1 MELVQEQELPQL
13 GKPRGRMFRSGEP
26 PGERR
31 QKIGVVERPL
41 ALPVPALHRRL
52 GGVRP
57 PVVLEVELADDGRE
71 VLGVR
76 LQRVE
81 ELVRGRHRRPRH
93 ALEVAHPPQGLEHLG
108 RRPAAAVAVAEDE
121 EAATRA
127 VVILVVARA
136 PAQLL
141 DVGGRVIRVGR
152 REVGEHLGAVDPLPR
167 ERVVR
172 RRVEPVPGQ
181 LLGEEAADAGAA
193 HDLGELAVVAE
204 DVRVPELEAAAAELA
219 LEEALPVQK
228 LAHERLAGR
237 QVAVR
242 LHPRAAH
249 GHPAAGL
256 GVAADPLVELG
267 DAGADPVV
275 LLGLRAREPELRV
288 AVHVGGLRAERP
300 HHLPLRLGQRPQPG
314 RVDVGV
320 ADRGDLVDVRAVAIS
335 EQSLQDRLGLIPGS
349 AVVLDPHVAEA
360 VELGQELAGPRR
372 VEPVSG
378 IGLQAAQDVEV
389 VVQIP
394 RPAVEPGDRAAVE
407 HDRIERGIDP
417 RQLAELAVARQLD
430 AQVELLPARRRVEHG
445 RVDPGA
451 LRARVQTLHGA
462 PADPER
468 RLAVAHPQEVDP
480 LAGPLVG
487 HGRLHP
493 EPVRRPQRT
502 EAVAERG
509 VAVVEPLC
517 LLQRDAVDRPRDTHG
532 VGRAHIGP
540 DQGADPLAD
549 LGNAVARVL
558 GMALHGPQH

>member
-1 MELVQEQELPQL
+1 MELVQEQEPPQL
-13 GKPRGRMFRSGEP
+13 GRPRAGCSAAGDPR
-26 PGERR
+26 GERR

-52 GGVRP
+52 GRVRP

-93 ALEVAHPPQGLEHLG
+93 ALEVAHPPQRLQHLG

-121 EAATRA
+121 QAATRA

-141 DVGGRVIRVGR
+141 DVGGRVVGVGR

-193 HDLGELAVVAE
+193 HDLRELAVVAE
-204 DVRVPELEAAAAELA
+204 DVRVPELAAAAAEFA
-219 LEEALPVQK
+219 LEEALPVQE
-228 LAHERLAGR
+228 LAHERLARR

-242 LHPRAAH
+242 LDPRAADR
-249 GHPAAGL
+249 HPPARL
-256 GVAADPLVELG
+256 GVAADALVELG
-267 DAGADPVV
+267 HARPDPVV

-288 AVHVGGLRAERP
+288 AVHVRGLRAERP
-300 HHLPLRLGQRPQPG
+300 HHLALRLGQRPQPG
-314 RVDVGV
+314 RVDVGM
-320 ADRGDLVDVRAVAIS
+320 ADRGDLVDVRAVAMF
-335 EQSLQDRLGLIPGS
+335 EQPLQDRLGLVPGS

-372 VEPVSG
+372 VETVSRV
-378 IGLQAAQDVEV
+378 GLEAAQDVEV

-394 RPAVEPGDRAAVE
+394 RPAVEPGDRTAVE
-407 HDRIERGIDP
+407 HDRLERGIDP

-430 AQVELLPARRRVEHG
+430 AQVEPLAARRRVEHG

-451 LRARVQTLHGA
+451 LRARVQALDGA

-480 LAGPLVG
+480 LAGPLRR
-487 HGRLHP
+487 HGRLDP
-493 EPVRRPQRT
+493 EPVRGPQRP
-502 EAVAERG
+502 EPVAERG
-509 VAVVEPLC
+509 VAVVEPLG
-517 LLQRDAVDRPRDTHG
+517 LLERDAVDRPRDAER
-532 VGRAHIGP
+532 VGRARVRA
-540 DQGADPLAD
+540 DEGADALAD
-549 LGNAVARVL
+549 LGDAVAGIPGV
-558 GMALHGPQH
+558 ALHGPQH